1 MKKVVL
7 AYSGGLD
14 TSVSI
19 PWLKEKGFSVIAY
32 AVDVGQ
38 GKELEGLKK
47 QAKLQ
52 GADKVY
58 IEDAKE
64 EFAKEYAFKSLKAGA
79 VYEGKYLLATAL
91 SRPLIAKK
99 LAQCALKEKAG
110 YIAHGCTG
118 KGNDQVRFETA
129 IAALAP
135 HLKVV
140 APVRE
145 WDLKSREEEIEY
157 AKIHNIPVS
166 VTKNSP
172 YSIDK
177 NLWGISI
184 ECGVLED
191 PKVEPPKG
199 AYQITN
205 DPSAAPGKP
214 LYLNIYFDK
223 GIPKKINNKTLQP
236 ADLIQSL
243 NALGGRYGVG
253 RSDLVE
259 NRLVGIK
266 SREIYEA
273 PAAWILHL
281 AHKELES
288 LTLDRE
294 LSHFKETL
302 ALKYAELIYYGLWFT
317 PLREAIDSFVETTQ
331 RKVTGVVR
339 VKLYKGSITCVGR
352 SSPYSLYDK
361 KLATYKSRPTGRDEF
376 DQKAAEGFIK
386 IWSLPYKKGK

>member
-14 TSVSI
+14 TSVAI
-19 PWLKEKGFSVIAY
+19 AYLKEKGFSVIAY

-38 GKELEGLKK
+38 GKELENLKK
-47 QAKLQ
+47 QAKIQ

-99 LAQCALKEKAG
+99 LVECALKEKAG

-118 KGNDQVRFETA
+118 KGNDQVRFESA

-135 HLKVV
+135 HLKVI

-145 WDLKSREEEIEY
+145 WHLKSREEEIEY
-157 AKIHNIPVS
+157 AKIHRIPIS
-166 VTKNSP
+166 VTKKSP

-177 NLWGISI
+177 NLWGVSI

-191 PKVEPPKG
+191 PRVEPPKA

-205 DPSAAPGKP
+205 DPSDAPGKP
-214 LYLNIYFDK
+214 VYLNIYFDK
-223 GIPKKINNKTLQP
+223 GIPKRLNGKTLQP
-236 ADLIQSL
+236 ATLIQSL
-243 NALGGRYGVG
+243 NALGGRCGVG

-266 SREIYEA
+266 SREVYEA

-317 PLREAIDSFVETTQ
+317 PLKEAIDSFVESTQ
-331 RKVTGVVR
+331 KKVTGAVR

-352 SSPYSLYDK
+352 SSPHSLYDK
-361 KLATYKSRPTGRDEF
+361 KLATYKSMDEF

-386 IWSLPYKKGK
+386 IWSLPYKKGR